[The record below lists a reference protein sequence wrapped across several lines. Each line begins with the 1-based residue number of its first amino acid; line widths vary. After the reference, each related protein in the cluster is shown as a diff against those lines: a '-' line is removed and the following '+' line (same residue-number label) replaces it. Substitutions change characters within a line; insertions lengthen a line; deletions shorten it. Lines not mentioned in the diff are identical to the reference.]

1 MKPSLQ
7 LKLGHQLTMTPQL
20 QQAIE
25 LLQLSSLELELKIQT
40 ALQNNPL
47 LETEGE
53 EETEE
58 EEEDEASA
66 TLDTAEDSNFEESDQ
81 SCPETGDL
89 SWEREN
95 SSFDS
100 SNDDSDWSESERYK
114 DREPSLRDHLEW
126 QLMLAPTSEISSD
139 SDKLIALALI
149 DSISEDGYLTAS
161 IADIQASLPQ
171 DRVTSEEEIVAVLKR
186 IHHFDPIGVG
196 ARNLQ
201 ECLLIQVGYLPQDT
215 PGRET
220 AKRLLQ
226 QHFDLLAEHQYNR
239 LKSRLAIKQEE
250 LQCVLQLIRSL
261 QPRPG
266 AKFGVRKSEYII
278 PDVLVTKTAGRWKVS
293 LNREATPKLRLNTH
307 YAGLIRSSH
316 SSRDQQFL
324 KDQLLEARWL
334 IKSLHNRNETLL
346 KVARA
351 LVDKQANFLEYGEV
365 AMKPLTLQ
373 DIAEGIGM
381 HESTVSRVTTQK
393 YMHTPRGLFEL
404 KYFFSSQ
411 LSTTSGEE
419 CSSTAIRAFIKKWV
433 ADENRQK
440 PLSDQKLQYLLVEKG
455 VHIARRT
462 VSKYREALGFP
473 PSHDRRLVT

>member
-7 LKLGHQLTMTPQL
+7 LKLSNQLTMTPQL

-47 LETEGE
+47 LETEEQEELEDE
-53 EETEE
+53 EEILST
-58 EEEDEASA
+58 
-66 TLDTAEDSNFEESDQ
+66 TAEESLDANFEESDPREQ
-81 SCPETGDL
+81 EISDL
-89 SWEREN
+89 SWERE
-95 SSFDS
+95 SWSFDS
-100 SNDDSDWSESERYK
+100 SNDENHWSESERYQDK
-114 DREPSLRDHLEW
+114 EPSLRDHLEW
-126 QLMLAPTSEISSD
+126 QLMLAVASD
-139 SDKLIALALI
+139 IDRLIALALI
-149 DSISEDGYLTAS
+149 DSISEDGYLTATL
-161 IADIQASLPQ
+161 ADIQASLPA
-171 DRVTSEEEIVAVLKR
+171 DPIISEAEILAVLRR

-196 ARNLQ
+196 ARNVQ
-201 ECLLIQVGYLPQDT
+201 ECLQIQLGHLPAET
-215 PGRET
+215 PGREA
-220 AKRLLQ
+220 AKRLVQ
-226 QHFDLLAEHQYNR
+226 QHFDLLAEQQYNR
-239 LKSRLAIKQEE
+239 LKSRLGIKQEE

-266 AKFGVRKSEYII
+266 TKFGARKSEYIV
-278 PDVLVTKTAGRWKVS
+278 PDVLVTKIAGRWKVS

-307 YAGLIRSSH
+307 YAGLIRSSD

-346 KVARA
+346 KVSRA
-351 LVDKQANFLEYGEV
+351 LVEKQKNFLEYGEV

-373 DIAEGIGM
+373 GVAEGISM

-411 LSTTSGEE
+411 LTTSSGED
-419 CSSTAIRAFIKKWV
+419 CSSTAIRALIKKWV
-433 ADENRQK
+433 ADENRHK
-440 PLSDQKLQYLLVEKG
+440 PLSDQKLQHLLVEKG
-455 VHIARRT
+455 INIARRT
-462 VSKYREALGFP
+462 VSKYREALGLP
-473 PSHDRRLVT
+473 PSHTRRLVT